1 MEHRNLTISL
11 PENVYRAARVRAAQS
26 GMSLSAMVGD
36 YLRSLAGAASAD
48 FADLEA
54 RQRRIVTGIE
64 RFRAADRLSRDEVHE
79 RALR

>member
-1 MEHRNLTISL
+1 
-11 PENVYRAARVRAAQS
+11 
-26 GMSLSAMVGD
+26 MVGD
-36 YLRSLAGAASAD
+36 YLRSLAGAATTD

-79 RALR
+79 GALR